1 MSIEDLRELPD
12 GYSFRLSNA
21 LPLSRAAQ
29 WSELEARCCPFFDIR
44 LEQTREH
51 GPLWL
56 HLTGRDGVKQFIRE
70 EFGL

>member
-1 MSIEDLRELPD
+1 MERGRVIQTHPHL
-12 GYSFRLSNA
+12 F
-21 LPLSRAAQ
+21 AA
-29 WSELEARCCPFFDIR
+29 RRRIKFFDLR

-56 HLTGRDGVKQFIRE
+56 RLTGRDGVKQFIRE